1 MKLSALMFAAC
12 LFAAV
17 FAGAHFAG
25 PIGAAF
31 GLFALLTVAGGL
43 VALFQSS
50 ATRGAAGWCAS
61 LLGTAGLFLLL
72 GSDFLAMAQV
82 LLGVG
87 GLLALVVFA
96 ALLAEH
102 DPRER
107 NFARILAV
115 LLIAAP
121 IAAFIVWQCAKLA
134 EFTRSQPG
142 ANSKSEAEQLGIA
155 LLDPARYAAALQVVG
170 VLICVVLVA
179 AGHFTKRANA
189 EEPG

>member
-17 FAGAHFAG
+17 FAGAQFAG
-25 PIGAAF
+25 PSGAAF

-50 ATRGAAGWCAS
+50 ATRGATGLCAS

-96 ALLAEH
+96 ALFAEH

-107 NFARILAV
+107 NFARILAL

-121 IAAFIVWQCAKLA
+121 IAAFIVWQCAEIA

-142 ANSKSEAEQLGIA
+142 ANSGSEAEQVGIA
-155 LLDPARYAAALQVVG
+155 LLDPTRYAAALQVVG

-179 AGHFTKRANA
+179 AARLTKRANNK
-189 EEPG
+189 EPG